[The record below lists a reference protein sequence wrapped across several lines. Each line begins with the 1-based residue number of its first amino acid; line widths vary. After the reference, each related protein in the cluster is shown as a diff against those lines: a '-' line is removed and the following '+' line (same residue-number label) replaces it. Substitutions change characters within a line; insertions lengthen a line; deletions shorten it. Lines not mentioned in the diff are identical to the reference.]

1 VVIKAPKKTPNKIPK
16 QTSSQTP
23 EHLRLEQ
30 DRNGDKAWKKWGPYL
45 SERQWGTVREDY
57 SADGDAWNY
66 FPHDMARK
74 RAYRWGEDG
83 IAGISD
89 DQQHLCLSLAMWN
102 GRDPF
107 LKERLFGLT
116 NSQGNHGEDVKELYY
131 YLDATP
137 SHSYLKMLYKYPQSE
152 FPYQRLIEENAQR
165 GKQEREF
172 ELIDTGVF
180 DEDRYFDVF
189 VEYARPEPE
198 DILMRVTV
206 HNRGPDQET
215 MHLLPLLWF
224 RNTWSWGDDEE
235 RPVMFANGE
244 SGIDVEHYELGQWQL
259 HADEQPSLLF
269 CDNDTN
275 QHSLYDEPQTEGY
288 FKDAFHDYLV
298 DGDQAAINS
307 AQTGTR
313 AAIHYAIDIP
323 PGESRQIR
331 LRLSATANSAIN
343 SDRAVSLKC
352 FDKIFEQ
359 SIAEADF
366 FYGNLQKDLDDED
379 ARNVQ
384 RQALAGMIWSKQFYH
399 FDITRWMEGDPG
411 HPPPPEERA
420 AGRNKDWEH
429 LNNADIISM
438 PDTWEYPWYAA
449 WDLAFHC
456 IPFALIDTDFSK
468 NQLVK
473 LTREWYMHPS
483 GQLPAYEWN
492 FGDVNPPVHAWATL
506 RVFQIDR
513 EQRGDKGDLEFL
525 ERVFHKLL
533 LNFTWWVNRK
543 DADGNNIFQGG
554 FLGLDN
560 IGIFDRS
567 KPLPGGGNLNQA
579 DGTAWMAMYC
589 LNMMHI
595 ALQLALEHSR
605 VYEDIATKFFEHFLY
620 VAQAMEKRVV
630 DKGLWSEEDG
640 FYYDVLSTPD
650 GTHIPLKINSMVGL
664 IPLFA
669 VEVLSSQYASSLPG
683 FASRLR
689 WFLSNRPDLA
699 KLVSR
704 WEEPGQH
711 RTMLLSLLRG
721 KRIHQLL
728 TRILDETRFLS
739 DYGVRSLSRYHH
751 DEPFKFNMYD
761 EHYCVSYEA
770 GESESSLFGGNSNWR
785 GPIWFPVNYL
795 LIESL
800 LRLHDYYGDDFRIEY
815 PVGSDETLSLKEVA
829 LELRQRL
836 AKLFLRDEQGRR
848 PSLGDCEKFQNDPHF
863 KDYLLFYEYF
873 HGDTGRGLGAS
884 HQTGWTGLIANLL
897 QPL

>member
-1 VVIKAPKKTPNKIPK
+1 MPTPTSEHQRLAEDREGKK
-16 QTSSQTP
+16 S
-23 EHLRLEQ
+23 
-30 DRNGDKAWKKWGPYL
+30 WKKWGPYL

-57 SADGDAWNY
+57 SASGDAWNY
-66 FPHDMARK
+66 FPHDMARM

-89 DQQHLCLSLAMWN
+89 DQQQLCLSLALWN
-102 GRDPF
+102 GRDDF

-116 NSQGNHGEDVKELYY
+116 NEQGSHGEDVKELYY

-137 SHSYLKMLYKYPQSE
+137 SHSYLKMLYKYPHAA
-152 FPYQRLIEENAQR
+152 FPYQQLVDESAAR

-189 VEYARPEPE
+189 VEYARPAPE
-198 DILMRVTV
+198 EILMCTTV
-206 HNRGPDQET
+206 HNRGPDTET
-215 MHLLPLLWF
+215 IHLLPQLWF
-224 RNTWSWGDDEE
+224 RNTWSWGHSSK
-235 RPVMFANGE
+235 RPVMYAEGDNK
-244 SGIDVEHYELGQWQL
+244 ICAEHDELGQWQL
-259 HADEQPSLLF
+259 YADGQPSLLF

-275 QHSLYDEPQTEGY
+275 LRRFGGQPKAQGY

-298 DGDQAAINS
+298 DGVHSAVNS

-313 AAIHYAIDIP
+313 AAVHYSMDIP

-331 LRLSATANSAIN
+331 LRLCREVGV
-343 SDRAVSLKC
+343 DKAVSFER
-352 FDKIFEQ
+352 FDQQLEQ
-359 SIAEADF
+359 CVHEADL
-366 FYGNLQKDLDDED
+366 FYAQLQKDLNDED

-384 RQALAGMIWSKQFYH
+384 RQALAGMIWSKQFYY
-399 FDITRWMEGDPG
+399 FDITQWMNGDPG
-411 HPPPPEERA
+411 QPAPPKERLN
-420 AGRNKDWEH
+420 GRNNDWEH
-429 LNNADIISM
+429 LNNADILSM

-456 IPFALIDTDFSK
+456 IPFALMDADFAK
-468 NQLVK
+468 RQLVQ
-473 LTREWYMHPS
+473 LTREWYMHPN

-513 EQRGDKGDLEFL
+513 QQRGDKGDLAFL

-543 DADGNNIFQGG
+543 DADGNNIFHGG

-567 KPLPGGGNLNQA
+567 KPLPDGGHINQA

-595 ALQLALEHSR
+595 ALQLALSLNR

-620 VAQAMEKRVV
+620 VAQAMEKRVA
-630 DKGLWSEEDG
+630 DDGLWSEKDR
-640 FYYDVLSTPD
+640 FYYDVLSFPD
-650 GTHIPLKINSMVGL
+650 GSRVPLKIRSMVGL

-669 VEVLSSQYASSLPG
+669 VEVLDSRYAKDLPD
-683 FASRLR
+683 FACRLR
-689 WFLSNRPDLA
+689 WFLKNRPDLSE
-699 KLVSR
+699 LVSH
-704 WEEPGQH
+704 WSEPGQH
-711 RTMLLSLLRG
+711 KTMLLSLLRG
-721 KRIHQLL
+721 RRIKQLL
-728 TRILDETRFLS
+728 ARMLDETRFLS
-739 DYGVRSLSRYHH
+739 DYGIRSLSRQHEK
-751 DEPFKFNMYD
+751 EPFEFTMNG
-761 EHYCVSYEA
+761 EHYRISYEP
-770 GESESSLFGGNSNWR
+770 GESQSELFGGNSNWR

-800 LRLHDYYGDDFRIEY
+800 LRFHDYYGDDFRIEY
-815 PVGSDETLSLKEVA
+815 PPGSDETLSLKEVA

-836 AKLFLRDEQGRR
+836 CKLFLRDAKGHRAVF
-848 PSLGDCEKFQNDPHF
+848 GDCEKFQTDPHF
-863 KDYLLFYEYF
+863 NNYLLFHEYF

-897 QPL
+897 QPID